1 MRVFAID
8 PGYTSSAY
16 VLLECDDVAVTGPPR
31 APKVLEHDYVDT
43 ETMIARILAFARDQ
57 RIQFAIEQIESM
69 GMAVGREVLETVRI
83 SGRFEQA
90 WVGAAAQHWVG
101 GCNRPAR
108 LITRRA
114 VKLTL
119 CGSSRAKDTNV
130 RQALIDRYGTTR
142 AAAVGNKK
150 TPGPLYGISGHKWA
164 ALAVGVV
171 GVTFLQQ
178 LAKE

>member
-1 MRVFAID
+1 VRVFAID

-108 LITRRA
+108 LITRRV
-114 VKLTL
+114 VKLML
-119 CGSSRAKDTNV
+119 CGSSQARDTNV
-130 RQALIDRYGTTR
+130 RQALIDRYGATR
-142 AAAVGNKK
+142 AAAVGTKK
-150 TPGPLYGISGHKWA
+150 TPGPLYGISDHKWA
-164 ALAVGVV
+164 ALAV